1 MISIMNGN
9 TLFVLMFIPN
19 IYVCYE
25 MFSDIFATGKLFFL
39 EINQLEYTV
48 KLSSRLNR

>member
-1 MISIMNGN
+1 MDSAGN
-9 TLFVLMFIPN
+9 TLFALMFIPN

-25 MFSDIFATGKLFFL
+25 MFSYISVTGKLFFL

-48 KLSSRLNR
+48 KLSLRLNR